1 MAIVIYAP
9 HKDGH
14 HDGSIAK
21 QTQAFIRKLF
31 EDDTL
36 PGLHIEPIKSSADPK
51 VRTGRV
57 NDMYR
62 AVLFKV
68 QASGGQP
75 HYIFT
80 GVWPHDEA
88 ISIAARIPGA
98 KHGCIEVRPIMK
110 LPGM

>member
-57 NDMYR
+57 TDMYR

-68 QASGGQP
+68 QASGGT
-75 HYIFT
+75 T
-80 GVWPHDEA
+80 GTPRLRN
-88 ISIAARIPGA
+88 SSPS
-98 KHGCIEVRPIMK
+98 
-110 LPGM
+110 

>member
-1 MAIVIYAP
+1 MAGVFYAP
-9 HKDGH
+9 HKDGY

-36 PGLHIEPIKSSADPK
+36 PGLHIEPIKNSVDPK

-57 NDMYR
+57 TDMYR

-68 QASGGQP
+68 QARTVRSITSSPVSGLTTRRSRS
-75 HYIFT
+75 HR
-80 GVWPHDEA
+80 
-88 ISIAARIPGA
+88 SRS
-98 KHGCIEVRPIMK
+98 
-110 LPGM
+110 